1 VLKIGRDEQ
10 RKRHLRIKG
19 ERGWGGNG
27 HGGRSHGGGQRGPGG
42 RNGEKKTF
50 SEIKK
55 NGHGFTEFE
64 NSVLSVT
71 LEPIFFPGHK
81 AKVKLPRP
89 SHN

>member
-1 VLKIGRDEQ
+1 MAT
-10 RKRHLRIKG
+10 
-19 ERGWGGNG
+19 
-27 HGGRSHGGGQRGPGG
+27 GGGVMGVVRGGPGG
-42 RNGEKKTF
+42 GTARKKRF
-50 SEIKK
+50 PKSKK
-55 NGHGFTEFE
+55 NGHGFTEIE